1 MVVQEAQAMGLPV
14 VCTRHSGLPEG
25 MLEGKSGFLVPERDA
40 DALADCLADVIS
52 RPESWPKMG
61 RQGRAFVEAEYDLDQ
76 RNDALVE
83 LYCQLQERHSVSCRP
98 RG

>member
-1 MVVQEAQAMGLPV
+1 
-14 VCTRHSGLPEG
+14 
-25 MLEGKSGFLVPERDA
+25 
-40 DALADCLADVIS
+40 LAECLADVIS

-61 RQGRAFVEAEYDLDQ
+61 RQGRAFVEAEYDLNQ

-83 LYCQLQERHSVSCRP
+83 LYRQLQKRHLLSRRP